1 MIRLSDILDKVT
13 AYAPGADLDVVQR
26 AYLVSA
32 RCHAGQVRKSG
43 EPYLVHPIAVADILA
58 DLHLD
63 VETISVGLLH
73 DVIEDTLIT
82 FDELKLDFGQDV
94 AEMVDGLSK
103 IAKMQFRSK
112 EEAQAENFRKMM
124 FAMTKD
130 VRVILVKLAD
140 RTHNMRTLQHM
151 SSDKQRRIAQET
163 LDIYAPIANRLG
175 IQRLKIELEDLSFKY
190 LHPEIYQLIQQKL
203 ESSGEERQAHMERI
217 KGLLSKSMLQN
228 ELECVVSGRVKH
240 PYSIYRKM
248 VRNQVEFEQVYDL
261 TAFRITVDNL
271 GQCYQALG
279 IVHSMYRPI
288 SERFKDYVAVP
299 KANGY
304 QSLHTTVI
312 GPKGEHIEVQI
323 RTRNMHAI
331 AETGIAAHWRYK
343 EGKLSI
349 SREEIEKVARLRQL
363 YEMAKEVKDPAEFMQ
378 SVRNDLFT
386 EEIYVFTPAGEVK
399 EFPEGSTP
407 LDFAFSVHT
416 EVGLRCVGAKINGRI
431 VPFNYQLRS
440 GDAVEILT
448 NPTAHPNSDWVN
460 LVVTSRA
467 KNKIRA
473 YLRQAERDRARQLG
487 LEVLEKE
494 FKKYGL
500 NLNKAVKEN
509 EFSKILDRYHLRTMD
524 ELYEG
529 LGSGKLPLDKTV
541 AEVIPAEVIEKLN
554 AQLAKK
560 NASPGIVDRL
570 KERLLP
576 TKKAS
581 SSSPVTIRGE
591 GDIMVN
597 FARCCNPLHGD
608 PILGLI
614 TIGHGITVHSAT
626 CPNALNM
633 DESRRIEVAWDEAVK
648 MPRNVRVRVICVN
661 RSGLLASMT
670 KIISQESVNITSAEC
685 RVIEDEKA
693 VNNFDVMVSD
703 RATLQRVML
712 ALERIR
718 GVISVERVLT

>member
-175 IQRLKIELEDLSFKY
+175 IQRLKIELEDLSFQY

-541 AEVIPAEVIEKLN
+541 AEVIPADVIEKLN

-670 KIISQESVNITSAEC
+670 KTISQESVNITSAEC

-693 VNNFDVMVSD
+693 VNNFDVTVSD

>member
-175 IQRLKIELEDLSFKY
+175 IQRLKIELEDLSFQY
-190 LHPEIYQLIQQKL
+190 LHPEIYQHLQQKL

-217 KGLLSKSMLQN
+217 KGLLSKSMQQN

-323 RTRNMHAI
+323 RTRHMHAI

-363 YEMAKEVKDPAEFMQ
+363 YEMAKEVKDPTEFMQ

-487 LEVLEKE
+487 MEVLEKE

-509 EFSKILDRYHLRTMD
+509 EFSKVLDRYHLRTMD

-541 AEVIPAEVIEKLN
+541 AEVIPADVIDKLN

-648 MPRNVRVRVICVN
+648 MPRSVRVRVICVN

-670 KIISQESVNITSAEC
+670 KTISQESVNITSAEC

-693 VNNFDVMVSD
+693 VNNFDVTVSD

-718 GVISVERVLT
+718 GVISVERVMT